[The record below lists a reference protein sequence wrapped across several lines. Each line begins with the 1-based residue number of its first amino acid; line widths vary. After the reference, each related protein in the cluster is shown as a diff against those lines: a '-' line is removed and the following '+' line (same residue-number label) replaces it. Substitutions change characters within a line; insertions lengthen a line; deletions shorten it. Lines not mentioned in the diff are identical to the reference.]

1 MAGLVLPGSTCP
13 EGTIAF
19 HRMTAIM
26 NSVRQ
31 LITRL
36 DDDLHLHLK
45 AKARGAGKSM
55 NAYVVDL
62 LREAVNRDDAKA
74 RLRRRLKDE
83 GRLVVPP
90 VT

>member
-1 MAGLVLPGSTCP
+1 
-13 EGTIAF
+13 
-19 HRMTAIM
+19 MTAIM

-74 RLRRRLKDE
+74 RLRRRLQDE